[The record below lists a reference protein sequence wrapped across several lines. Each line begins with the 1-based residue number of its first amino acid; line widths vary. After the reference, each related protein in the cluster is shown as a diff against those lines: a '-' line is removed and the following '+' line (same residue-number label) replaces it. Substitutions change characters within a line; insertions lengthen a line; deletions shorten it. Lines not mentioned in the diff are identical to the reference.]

1 MRFSCSLLILL
12 LGAGRGVQAQP
23 LTRSPFVRASGQGTV
38 SANPDLARIDFSV
51 VTQAPN
57 AQAASTQN
65 ATQVN
70 TLIGQLQAL
79 LGASGDI
86 KTINYALTP
95 NYNYPANGGTPILTG
110 YTASNTVEVT
120 TGDLG
125 NVGRVID
132 TGIQAGAN
140 QVSGLQFG
148 LKDDQ
153 PARTQALK
161 LATAQA
167 KVRADAM
174 AAGAGM
180 HTGAYHSI
188 EEGIAVRAPV
198 LGTGASA
205 PTTPIVSGRVE
216 VVATVT
222 VEIDLVP

>member
-1 MRFSCSLLILL
+1 MV
-12 LGAGRGVQAQP
+12 AGRGLPAQP
-23 LTRSPFVRASGQGTV
+23 LARSPFIRAGGQATV
-38 SANPDLARIDFSV
+38 SVNPDLARIAFSV

-57 AQAASTQN
+57 AQAASSQN
-65 ATQVN
+65 ATQVSS
-70 TLIGQLQAL
+70 LIGQLQAL
-79 LGASGDI
+79 LGSGASI
-86 KTINYALTP
+86 KTINYSLTP
-95 NYNYPANGGTPILTG
+95 NYVYPRDGGIPTLTG
-110 YTASNTVEVT
+110 YTASNTVVVT

-188 EEGIAVRAPV
+188 EEGVAVRAPV
-198 LGTGASA
+198 LGT
-205 PTTPIVSGRVE
+205 
-216 VVATVT
+216 
-222 VEIDLVP
+222 

>member
-1 MRFSCSLLILL
+1 MKYCHSLLILL
-12 LGAGRGVQAQP
+12 MVAACGLPAQP
-23 LTRSPFVRASGQGTV
+23 SRSPFVRAAGQATV
-38 SANPDLARIDFSV
+38 SVNPDLARIAFSV
-51 VTQAPN
+51 VTQAPT
-57 AQAASTQN
+57 AQAASSQN
-65 ATQVN
+65 ATQVSS
-70 TLIGQLQAL
+70 LIGQLQAL
-79 LGASGDI
+79 LGSGASI
-86 KTINYALTP
+86 KTINYSLTP
-95 NYNYPANGGTPILTG
+95 NYVFPRDGGIPTLTG

-188 EEGIAVRAPV
+188 EEGVAVRAPV
-198 LGTGASA
+198 LGTGAAGPS
-205 PTTPIVSGRVE
+205 TPIVSGRVDVE
-216 VVATVT
+216 ATVT